1 MVNIQGTTCRY
12 IICIIH
18 KSSSLEIWFWNS
30 VLVDNL
36 LVYTNTW
43 TTFLTQLSSNVKH
56 HCISALNL
64 TKNSYYVCMYMDEM
78 CLYVNQPHQFVMTGK
93 HLEINLLVFAF
104 YMYTRHN
111 SVISIVQVKYRWHS
125 MALSSISQISWSLEV
140 KSRCWSIFRWNISE
154 IVKFIKIQIIVIACH
169 YGKMIDGNCYH
180 QNLIIIMLLIVK
192 TLCFSIHLL

>member
-1 MVNIQGTTCRY
+1 M
-12 IICIIH
+12 
-18 KSSSLEIWFWNS
+18 
-30 VLVDNL
+30 
-36 LVYTNTW
+36 
-43 TTFLTQLSSNVKH
+43 
-56 HCISALNL
+56 
-64 TKNSYYVCMYMDEM
+64 
-78 CLYVNQPHQFVMTGK
+78 
-93 HLEINLLVFAF
+93 FAF

-111 SVISIVQVKYRWHS
+111 SVISIVKVKCRWHS

-192 TLCFSIHLL
+192 TLCFSIHASFVNFSASGLLNRFIFIVDRNAVWTMYYMIMYYIRIWGIKVFVLITGFNSSQFLKIEL

>member
-1 MVNIQGTTCRY
+1 MKLEKLRYWYRLQSAAGGFGFLIIWYLIGLKSSMSFHHLYWNISICMKWLINIMVDIQGTTCRY

-30 VLVDNL
+30 VLIDNL

-78 CLYVNQPHQFVMTGK
+78 CSYVNQRTT
-93 HLEINLLVFAF
+93 LVCHDWE
-104 YMYTRHN
+104 T
-111 SVISIVQVKYRWHS
+111 
-125 MALSSISQISWSLEV
+125 
-140 KSRCWSIFRWNISE
+140 SR
-154 IVKFIKIQIIVIACH
+154 
-169 YGKMIDGNCYH
+169 D
-180 QNLIIIMLLIVK
+180 
-192 TLCFSIHLL
+192 